1 MADVGEVLTIP
12 EALAVNE
19 RDSSTGLSFRSVTK
33 TFQAATETANRVLD
47 EVDLEVDDGEF
58 VCLLG
63 PSGCGKTTLLNIAA
77 GFLSPDSGTVNVG
90 GRRVSGPGPDRCVLF
105 QSPTLFPW
113 LTTKDNVLF
122 GPRARR
128 VPTHNPRPRA
138 SELLAAVGLGEFE
151 EHYPHQLSGGMRH
164 RAAFARA
171 LINDPTILLMDEPFG
186 ALDAITRAGMQE
198 FLLDLWQRTRM
209 TVLFV
214 THDVEE
220 ATLLA
225 DRVCVMSTGPGRIV
239 EIVSVGLPRPR
250 NYDMTES
257 AEFVALKRRIR
268 QLVEQGS
275 RRK

>member
-122 GPRARR
+122 GPRGRL
-128 VPTHNPRPRA
+128 VVGQNPR
-138 SELLAAVGLGEFE
+138 
-151 EHYPHQLSGGMRH
+151 
-164 RAAFARA
+164 
-171 LINDPTILLMDEPFG
+171 
-186 ALDAITRAGMQE
+186 IT
-198 FLLDLWQRTRM
+198 T
-209 TVLFV
+209 
-214 THDVEE
+214 
-220 ATLLA
+220 
-225 DRVCVMSTGPGRIV
+225 P
-239 EIVSVGLPRPR
+239 
-250 NYDMTES
+250 
-257 AEFVALKRRIR
+257 
-268 QLVEQGS
+268 
-275 RRK
+275 